1 MDKRN
6 SKESL
11 LQRIE
16 YLEEKLLRVY
26 YAGEEG
32 IESVGQYNGHDRE
45 TDALVKLRQTMEK

>member
-11 LQRIE
+11 LRHIE
-16 YLEEKLLRVY
+16 CLEEKLLRVY

-32 IESVGQYNGHDRE
+32 IESVGQCNTLSRE
-45 TDALVKLRQTMEK
+45 NDARSKLRQAMEK